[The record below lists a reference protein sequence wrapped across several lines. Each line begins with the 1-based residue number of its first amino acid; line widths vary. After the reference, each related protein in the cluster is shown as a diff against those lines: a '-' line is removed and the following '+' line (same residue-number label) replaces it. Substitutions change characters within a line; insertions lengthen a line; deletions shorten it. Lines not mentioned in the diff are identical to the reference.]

1 MGLID
6 IASAILSHATQRV
19 DVSAQ
24 NLANATTVGY
34 KARRMPAQAFDLNP
48 AEAFSASA
56 ESPTAVTDF
65 AAGKITPTGNAF
77 DLALSGPGFFVVR
90 SRDGALYTRNG
101 QFSRGGDGR
110 LVTSE
115 GLPVQSSQG
124 DVKLG
129 ADPKILADGTVL
141 DLGQPVARLSIVDV
155 ADTKMLSPAGA
166 GLFSAPDDAPREIT
180 VPNIRQGALE
190 TSNVSTADEMIAMMA
205 SLRSA
210 EMGQHVVQTYDDLMG
225 RALTAFGQS

>member
-110 LVTSE
+110 R
-115 GLPVQSSQG
+115 GQRWGGPRQSTPG
-124 DVKLG
+124 GGELG
-129 ADPKILADGTVL
+129 G
-141 DLGQPVARLSIVDV
+141 G
-155 ADTKMLSPAGA
+155 
-166 GLFSAPDDAPREIT
+166 PRE
-180 VPNIRQGALE
+180 
-190 TSNVSTADEMIAMMA
+190 
-205 SLRSA
+205 
-210 EMGQHVVQTYDDLMG
+210 
-225 RALTAFGQS
+225 